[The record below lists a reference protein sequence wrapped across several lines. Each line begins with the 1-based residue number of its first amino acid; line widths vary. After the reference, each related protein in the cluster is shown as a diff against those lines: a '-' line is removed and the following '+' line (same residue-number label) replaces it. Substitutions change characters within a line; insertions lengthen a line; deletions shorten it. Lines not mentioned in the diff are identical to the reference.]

1 MKERI
6 TQFVDVILP
15 VAVPNLYTYRVPF
28 ELTGFVNRGQRVIV
42 EFGKRKRYSAIV
54 RNVHDVAPS
63 VYEAKYIEAL
73 LDQSPIVTDDQF
85 KLWDWIADYYLCT
98 IGEVMLAA
106 LPSALKLASETTIV
120 LNPEFNRDYQQL
132 SDQEYLIV
140 EAIEIR
146 NVLSLLDIAEI
157 LDQKTVYP
165 LVKSLLDKK
174 AVLLEEELKDKYK
187 PKKDNYL
194 RLTAEYSSEDNLKK
208 AFDSLNR
215 APKQLELLMHFIS
228 QSKMFSSSPVEVKKM
243 GLQNEAGASS
253 AQTAELVKKGIL
265 EIYAKEIGRIDNYDG
280 EIAPFNELNEE
291 QGRAIKEINEVFK
304 SKQVCLLHG
313 VTSSGKTN
321 VYIDKIREAI
331 DAGGTVLYLLP
342 EIALTTQIIN
352 RLKKH
357 FGNRIGVYHSKFNA
371 NERVEI
377 WNNVLSGEGYDIII
391 GARSA
396 LFLPFKNLD
405 LVIVDEEH
413 ENSFKQYDPNPR
425 YHARDASIVLA
436 KISNAKVILGTATPA
451 IETFWS
457 AIEGRF
463 GHVTMTKR
471 FGGIQLPEIFCA
483 DVQEERR
490 KKKIKG
496 VFTTFLLN
504 EMKTALD
511 KGEQIIL
518 FQNRRGYAPQ
528 WSCDDCGVVP
538 QCTRCD
544 VSLTFHKFHR
554 RLSCH
559 YCGYSINPP
568 IKCEAC
574 GGQKLTMIGFGTE
587 KIEED
592 LAQLLPK
599 ARISRM
605 DLDTTRAKSAFQN
618 LLAGFEN
625 REIDILVG
633 TQMVTKGLDFDNVAL
648 VGILNADQMLSF
660 PDFRAFE
667 RAYQL
672 MAQVSGRAGR
682 KQKRGK
688 VIIQTRNPNHWI
700 IQKVIANDFEGMY
713 HQELLE
719 RKNFNYPPFYRL
731 IQLTVKNRDKNLT
744 EEGAKEL
751 VALLQV
757 QLKGWVLGP
766 EFPSV
771 SRIRN
776 YYLMNILVKF
786 DRNASPVKI
795 KQYINECTTVIKQ
808 NKRLK
813 SCFVK
818 VDVDPI

>member
-1 MKERI
+1 M
-6 TQFVDVILP
+6 DLILP
-15 VAVPNLYTYRVPF
+15 VAVPNLYTYRVPV
-28 ELTGFVNRGQRVIV
+28 ELTGFVITGQRVIV

-54 RNVHDVAPS
+54 RKVHEVAPKA
-63 VYEAKYIEAL
+63 YQAKYIEAI
-73 LDQSPIVTDDQF
+73 LDPLPIVTEDQF
-85 KLWDWIADYYLCT
+85 KFWEWIATYYMCT

-106 LPSALKLASETTIV
+106 LPSALKLASETRIV
-120 LNPEFNRDYQQL
+120 SNPDFNRDYQQL
-132 SDQEYLIV
+132 TDSEYLIV

-146 NVLSLLDIAEI
+146 NVLSLLEISEI

-165 LVKSLLDKK
+165 IVKSLLDKK
-174 AVLLEEELKDKYK
+174 AVLVEEELINKYK
-187 PKKDNYL
+187 PKIDKYV
-194 RLTAEYSSEDNLKK
+194 RLTAAYTSEESLKNV
-208 AFDSLNR
+208 FQELDR

-228 QSKMFSSSPVEVKKM
+228 LSKMYSNSPLEVKKTAF
-243 GLQNEAGASS
+243 QKAAGATS
-253 AQTAELVKKGIL
+253 AQTAQLVKKGII
-265 EIYAKEIGRIDNYDG
+265 EVYEKEIGRIESYDG
-280 EIAPFNELNEE
+280 SLTPFNELSS
-291 QGRAIKEINEVFK
+291 QQARALKEIDHALE

-321 VYIDKIREAI
+321 VYVEKIKETIA
-331 DAGGTVLYLLP
+331 AGGKVLYLLP

-352 RLKKH
+352 RLKKY
-357 FGNRIGVYHSKFNA
+357 FGNSIGVYHSKFNA

-377 WNNVLSGEGYDIII
+377 WNNVLSGKGYDIII

-436 KISNAKVILGTATPA
+436 NISDAKVVLGSATPS
-451 IETFWS
+451 IETYWS
-457 AIEGRF
+457 ATQGRF
-463 GHVTMTKR
+463 GHVTMSKR

-483 DVQEERR
+483 DIQEERR

-496 VFTTFLLN
+496 VFTTFLMN
-504 EMKTALD
+504 AMETALD
-511 KGEQIIL
+511 NGEQIIL

-528 WSCDDCGVVP
+528 WSCDDCGLVP

-544 VSLTFHKFHR
+544 VSLTYHKFQK
-554 RLSCH
+554 RLNCH

-568 IKCEAC
+568 RKCDAC
-574 GGQKLTMIGFGTE
+574 GSQKLTMIGFGTE

-592 LAQLLPK
+592 LALQFPK
-599 ARISRM
+599 AKIARM
-605 DLDTTRAKSAFQN
+605 DLDTTRSKSAYQK

-648 VGILNADQMLSF
+648 VGVLNADQMLGF

-682 KQKRGK
+682 KRKRGK

-700 IQKVIANDFEGMY
+700 IQKVMSNDYEAMY

-731 IQLTVKNRDKNLT
+731 IQLTVKHRDKNLS
-744 EEGAKEL
+744 EDGAREL
-751 VALLQV
+751 VKLLQV
-757 QLKGWVLGP
+757 ELKGWVLGP
-766 EFPSV
+766 EFPSIA
-771 SRIRN
+771 RIRN
-776 YYLMNILVKF
+776 FYLMNALIKF

-795 KQYINECTTVIKQ
+795 KRYVNDCIGQLKQ
-808 NKRLK
+808 NKTFK
-813 SCFVK
+813 SCIVK
-818 VDVDPI
+818 VDIDPI